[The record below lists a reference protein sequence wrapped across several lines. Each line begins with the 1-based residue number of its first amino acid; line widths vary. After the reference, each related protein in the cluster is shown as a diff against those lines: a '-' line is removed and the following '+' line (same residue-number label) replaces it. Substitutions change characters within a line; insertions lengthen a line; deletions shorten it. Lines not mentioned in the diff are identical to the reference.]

1 MADKLHDRARNSMDS
16 VGVSGGGH
24 SSAGVSQFSSL
35 SSLISSNLLL
45 LADMHLE
52 AQELT
57 ANKQMYKQTISGTP
71 TTSFL
76 KRLDS
81 YTKLTSFFVSQSE
94 YQHQM
99 QEEGKSKVY
108 ICIYMTKKQ

>member
-57 ANKQMYKQTISGTP
+57 ANKQTNVQTNKQYQVRQLLS
-71 TTSFL
+71 L
-76 KRLDS
+76 KD
-81 YTKLTSFFVSQSE
+81 
-94 YQHQM
+94 
-99 QEEGKSKVY
+99 
-108 ICIYMTKKQ
+108 

>member
-57 ANKQMYKQTISGTP
+57 ANKQTISGTP
-71 TTSFL
+71 TSFR

-81 YTKLTSFFVSQSE
+81 YTKLTSFFVS
-94 YQHQM
+94 
-99 QEEGKSKVY
+99 
-108 ICIYMTKKQ
+108 

>member
-35 SSLISSNLLL
+35 SSLIFSNLLL

-57 ANKQMYKQTISGTP
+57 ANKQTNVQTNNI
-71 TTSFL
+71 
-76 KRLDS
+76 R
-81 YTKLTSFFVSQSE
+81 YANFFP
-94 YQHQM
+94 
-99 QEEGKSKVY
+99 
-108 ICIYMTKKQ
+108 